1 VTAEAIPGEDTP
13 SESWCVQEEARTPL
27 FNARA
32 TFTDWKKE
40 TLADFYHGEQ
50 IVEWM
55 QNDIQSFCRL
65 DVIHFFSSLYLIY
78 SVQKIF
84 VMMVI
89 LDAEGYGNKGP
100 QTI

>member
-1 VTAEAIPGEDTP
+1 MVTAEAIPGEDTP

-65 DVIHFFSSLYLIY
+65 EVIHFFFI
-78 SVQKIF
+78 SVSHLQCSENIC
-84 VMMVI
+84 
-89 LDAEGYGNKGP
+89 DDGYFRC
-100 QTI
+100 